1 MDKSTLETA
10 ALQLK
15 SLLAVFAAIDGDNTT
30 AISEMPIALIPAVE
44 LAEKLYC
51 GIVNMEEV

>member
-1 MDKSTLETA
+1 MTDFEEM

-15 SLLAVFAAIDGDNTT
+15 SLLAV
-30 AISEMPIALIPAVE
+30 IAGVDTYNKQALEEIPYALKPAVE

-51 GIVNMEEV
+51 GIVERKEG

>member
-1 MDKSTLETA
+1 MDKSALETA

-15 SLLAVFAAIDGDNTT
+15 SLLLIISSVESDN
-30 AISEMPIALIPAVE
+30 IPACEMALALTPAAE

-51 GIVNMEEV
+51 GIINMKEV